1 MKFST
6 HQKQPEALWKDFTYE
21 LNNYLEGWLH
31 SLEVKD
37 FNSLKDW
44 VLTDQLKKRVAKE
57 VKEHFV
63 DIWGDI
69 KSSSELVQKLDDYE
83 VARGHSQFES
93 RNPLSCYG
101 CGKPGYIK
109 SKCTDCNSSKGDPAH
124 FGILRINSLS
134 PSNRNAVL
142 RISINEVSGT
152 ALAKSGASHS
162 IAGETLYTILLKQGA
177 ALEKTVISLSFA
189 DGIVTQKEV
198 LRTFQTVILEVSP
211 NRINPA
217 RKELDSL
224 LQQGIIVECESPYAS
239 AVVLIPKPNGSMPL
253 CIDYRKLNA
262 QTVPD
267 SYPLP
272 RMNDLL
278 NEAKPIPYMSTIDL
292 RSGYHQVK
300 VAAEHQ
306 DKTAFT
312 CPFGIYKF
320 TRMPFGLRNAP
331 ATFQRKH
338 LSDLEQIFKRLSLS
352 KLNANR
358 EKCNF
363 CCKKVKYLGHYIT
376 KEGISVDPQKTAAIA
391 DMSSPTSV
399 KQVQSFVQ
407 TCSWYRRYIPN
418 FSQIAKPLTDLT
430 KKNAMWKWGSEQEE
444 AFRDLKLKLA
454 SPPVLKPADG
464 TKPFVIR
471 TDASSVALGVV
482 LLQGDKDEEHPIEY
496 TSRLLSS
503 SERNYSTTERKA
515 LAVVWALEK
524 FKVYVKGQ
532 TIRLSSDHQ
541 PLKWLLSL
549 KSPTGR
555 LSRWALQI
563 QSYNLTIDYIPGRSN
578 FIADLLSRPTSEQ
591 EKADCDILAVFV
603 DFPTRSPKEVRQ
615 EQLKGDELKKIIEC
629 FENNEKSVNFD
640 NWLERGYL
648 MNQGILFRY
657 SPTSVSE
664 EAQLVVPIHER
675 QDILKIHHDAPNAE
689 CNRYKPS
696 NQKPSGLLRTPVY
709 SQRFETISIDFFGPL
724 PESPS
729 GKKWIFIVEDCCTRW
744 VELFALPQAT
754 ARECATTLMEEVIL
768 RYGLPRRLISG
779 HGSQFVGAVMQ
790 QLCFILNI
798 DQNII
803 PVYHPQANP
812 VERKN
817 RDLKP
822 RIAILVKNRHDEWE
836 DKLPSIRFALNSAK
850 CDTTGKTAF
859 YLQFGRE
866 MRTIDD
872 VTKISERP
880 SMIKE
885 TVLVPCVI
893 QVIKCG

>member
-1 MKFST
+1 
-6 HQKQPEALWKDFTYE
+6 
-21 LNNYLEGWLH
+21 
-31 SLEVKD
+31 
-37 FNSLKDW
+37 
-44 VLTDQLKKRVAKE
+44 
-57 VKEHFV
+57 
-63 DIWGDI
+63 
-69 KSSSELVQKLDDYE
+69 
-83 VARGHSQFES
+83 
-93 RNPLSCYG
+93 
-101 CGKPGYIK
+101 
-109 SKCTDCNSSKGDPAH
+109 
-124 FGILRINSLS
+124 
-134 PSNRNAVL
+134 
-142 RISINEVSGT
+142 
-152 ALAKSGASHS
+152 
-162 IAGETLYTILLKQGA
+162 
-177 ALEKTVISLSFA
+177 
-189 DGIVTQKEV
+189 
-198 LRTFQTVILEVSP
+198 
-211 NRINPA
+211 
-217 RKELDSL
+217 
-224 LQQGIIVECESPYAS
+224 
-239 AVVLIPKPNGSMPL
+239 
-253 CIDYRKLNA
+253 
-262 QTVPD
+262 
-267 SYPLP
+267 
-272 RMNDLL
+272 
-278 NEAKPIPYMSTIDL
+278 
-292 RSGYHQVK
+292 
-300 VAAEHQ
+300 
-306 DKTAFT
+306 
-312 CPFGIYKF
+312 
-320 TRMPFGLRNAP
+320 
-331 ATFQRKH
+331 
-338 LSDLEQIFKRLSLS
+338 
-352 KLNANR
+352 
-358 EKCNF
+358 
-363 CCKKVKYLGHYIT
+363 
-376 KEGISVDPQKTAAIA
+376 
-391 DMSSPTSV
+391 
-399 KQVQSFVQ
+399 
-407 TCSWYRRYIPN
+407 
-418 FSQIAKPLTDLT
+418 
-430 KKNAMWKWGSEQEE
+430 MWKWGSEQEE

-471 TDASSVALGVV
+471 TDASSVALGVA
-482 LLQGDKDEEHPIEY
+482 LLQGEKDEEHPIEY
-496 TSRLLSS
+496 TSRLLLS

-524 FKVYVKGQ
+524 FRGYVKGQ

-664 EAQLVVPIHER
+664 EAQLVVPIHET
-675 QDILKIHHDAPNAE
+675 QDILKIHHDAPNAGHFGANGTFERISKWYYWTGMRSYITDYVKNCPE

-798 DQNII
+798 DQDIF
-803 PVYHPQANP
+803 PVYHPHANP

-822 RIAILVKNRHDEWE
+822 RITILVQNRHDEWE

-850 CDTTGKTAF
+850 CDTIDHPIFERISSEVRERIEEKQDQRKTFYDKIHRPGPLCHPGDKVWVNLHPLSNAAHKKTAKF
-859 YLQFGRE
+859 MPKRDGSYIIVTQRSPTTYEVANPNNPHDVIGPYHSSALRPCIYKEATPVMPLRKRGRPGKDNSAGSSS
-866 MRTIDD
+866 RTIPWNQRGS
-872 VTKISERP
+872 VTNGNRAP
-880 SMIKE
+880 SPGRMDK
-885 TVLVPCVI
+885 
-893 QVIKCG
+893 